1 MLNKVSKE
9 DCMEAIRYL
18 WQKGFV
24 DEMTSDKKYYTMI
37 LLKKVA
43 NFYNIKLEGD
53 DKEERWQDV

>member
-1 MLNKVSKE
+1 MLNNVSKQ
-9 DCMEAIRYL
+9 DCMDAIEYL
-18 WQKGFV
+18 WEEGFV
-24 DEMTSDKKYYTMI
+24 QEMTTDKKYYTMI